1 MREIPRSVA
10 FPSCPSHPVTSQPES
25 SSSPSSFI
33 GAATMRCRRL
43 SESRPL
49 RHFWRIAKLISRGEE
64 KLPNTCMN
72 VIKKKREE
80 VDACSAA
87 DVDVRW
93 RVLKGKNVDTSDC
106 GGLRTLLSKVVAIF
120 HDCFDTIIEIV
131 AFINRFCKRSLKT
144 QDFHGMYCAI
154 LTVNQVVVS
163 AGIFRIFGEE
173 VAELPL
179 VATSKDSQGQQN
191 KFRNDYPL
199 IIFKGTSMLQKKV
212 PKYSFVGKSAEGCEI
227 WGIICANF
235 KIGEAGKVVLT
246 IENPTSKKK
255 KLFYRLKTKPNSSAC
270 QTLSC

>member
-1 MREIPRSVA
+1 MTVA
-10 FPSCPSHPVTSQPES
+10 ETPPADSPSHPSAAAPNIPRHSNEHSVDESILSRGVTPTTATEQANTNDITLTSRRS
-25 SSSPSSFI
+25 SCPTRLPSH
-33 GAATMRCRRL
+33 
-43 SESRPL
+43 L
-49 RHFWRIAKLISRGEE
+49 RDYEKLISRGEE

-93 RVLKGKNVDTSDC
+93 RVLKGKKVDTSDC

-120 HDCFDTIIEIV
+120 HVSIFV

-179 VATSKDSQGQQN
+179 VATSKDSQGQV
-191 KFRNDYPL
+191 
-199 IIFKGTSMLQKKV
+199 S
-212 PKYSFVGKSAEGCEI
+212 KSAVGLRNGFI
-227 WGIICANF
+227 
-235 KIGEAGKVVLT
+235 
-246 IENPTSKKK
+246 
-255 KLFYRLKTKPNSSAC
+255 
-270 QTLSC
+270 

>member
-1 MREIPRSVA
+1 
-10 FPSCPSHPVTSQPES
+10 
-25 SSSPSSFI
+25 
-33 GAATMRCRRL
+33 
-43 SESRPL
+43 
-49 RHFWRIAKLISRGEE
+49 
-64 KLPNTCMN
+64 MN

-93 RVLKGKNVDTSDC
+93 RVLKGKKVDTSDC

-120 HDCFDTIIEIV
+120 HDCFDTIIESVSKTDIIPSIV
-131 AFINRFCKRSLKT
+131 Y
-144 QDFHGMYCAI
+144 G
-154 LTVNQVVVS
+154 QVVVS

-191 KFRNDYPL
+191 KFRYDYPL

-212 PKYSFVGKSAEGCEI
+212 PKYRFVGKSAEGCEI

-235 KIGEAGKVVLT
+235 KIVEAGKVVLT